1 MKPRFDI
8 SQNSNMKNSYIIGID
23 PGVKTGIAVWE
34 TGRQGFKSVLSTSI
48 INAMKYVATFNPQE
62 TRIRI
67 EDARK
72 RQWFGKTSRE
82 VLQGAGSIK
91 RDCQI
96 WEEFCLTYDFEFE
109 LVAPKNNK
117 TKLDAK
123 LFARYTGWKERTN
136 EHARDA
142 AMLVYQLKN

>member
-1 MKPRFDI
+1 MHDFKKYR
-8 SQNSNMKNSYIIGID
+8 YIIGID
-23 PGVKTGIAVWE
+23 PGVKTGIAVWNRE
-34 TGRQGFKSVLSTSI
+34 EKSMKSITSSSI
-48 INAMKYVATFNPQE
+48 IIAMDFVKNWCSAYAAIV
-62 TRIRI
+62 RI

-72 RQWFGKTSRE
+72 RKWFGKTSRE

-96 WEEFCLTYDFEFE
+96 WEEFLEANNIPYE

-123 LFARYTGWKERTN
+123 LFANYTGFKERTN

-142 AMLVYQLKN
+142 AMLVYGL